1 MTHKVLIQLEN
12 DIQAHAKKNMDQ
24 ANSKNRAILDDSAVL
39 AWEAMM
45 DKVFSQGQ
53 ELTQEQI
60 TEIEQARTTN
70 LKKE

>member
-12 DIQAHAKKNMDQ
+12 DIQAQAKKNLDQ
-24 ANSKNRAILDDSAVL
+24 AKSKNKPILDSGAVL

-45 DKVFSQGQ
+45 DKIFSQGQ

-60 TEIEQARTTN
+60 AEIEQARTTN

>member
-1 MTHKVLIQLEN
+1 MTHKVLVQLEN
-12 DIQAHAKKNMDQ
+12 DIQAQAKKNLDL
-24 ANSKNRAILDDSAVL
+24 AKSKNKPILDDSAVL

-45 DKVFSQGQ
+45 DKIFSQGQ

>member
-12 DIQAHAKKNMDQ
+12 DIQAQAKKNMDQ